1 MTLQETKDIITLWIN
16 SCTTSE
22 QLDLLLEVMD
32 KFIFERY
39 AGTVGVVEMDMA
51 KTDLNE
57 TWLTRKLMVVSLQK
71 EPANL

>member
-1 MTLQETKDIITLWIN
+1 
-16 SCTTSE
+16 
-22 QLDLLLEVMD
+22 
-32 KFIFERY
+32 
-39 AGTVGVVEMDMA
+39 VVEMDMA